1 MVSAGQDLYARV
13 LRTCA
18 IDSVTPSSYNWGV
31 CPTSVQGGVV
41 MARKDDD
48 AWDLATSVGAT
59 ATMVAAASRQPTT
72 GLVTGSTLRNR
83 RFGNATDHGNI
94 L

>member
-48 AWDLATSVGAT
+48 AWDLATTWARLRPWW
-59 ATMVAAASRQPTT
+59 RQPADSR
-72 GLVTGSTLRNR
+72 LRDLLTGSTSRNR